1 MIIDDF
7 SNPKRKLT
15 VSEASAANDYFTRRK
30 SEEDRIAGIKAPA
43 KNKKNPANT
52 DYAKKR
58 KQQDIEESRPFRG
71 TGGAFNRGDDERH
84 DIDSAREQQLAQYEQ
99 SGKFWLKYKD
109 SQKHVN
115 DTAYIGKAAARAAFQ
130 DLLRKHPELKGNLV
144 MTAWGPGEQEVTEG
158 EDDDSGTHS
167 GNSPVP
173 YMIQELFK
181 THGSQMSQYVRT
193 GKIDPAFK
201 EEMKKWVA
209 NTPWYDMPSGKPGT
223 PAWHEGAEET
233 LEIVMPH
240 LAKRYWPKWLKMKE
254 YHSPEQGVAE
264 ALTYPQKHS
273 SWSVHSP
280 KKNEFNTRYKLDQ
293 EPEARAHAER
303 VGGKLVKVDQRG
315 HAIRTGSKGDKGV
328 AEGYSLKKTNVD
340 KYMEP
345 GDPDEYTQD
354 INIKDTDYEI
364 INNKTGQIVGTAS
377 WTTNDYFGPGALEIT
392 MKNGATRYLDIWE
405 REKGN
410 PQTAFNRFVKD
421 PKTAKKY
428 KEQGVAEGPLGT
440 YVLNVMDAVTGEHW
454 AIEIQASSPDM
465 AKERAQ
471 QQGYKVLRI
480 KEKGVAEGLKDKLAG
495 AALAGSMAMGG
506 APAHAGFGA
515 DLAGSIASGLGSG
528 MTSAAMAPS
537 IYKEKNAADKAF
549 AEQIP
554 DEADK
559 AKYLKGLKYIMNSRE
574 LANSGTTGMIQNT
587 ADEREFKKF
596 KQRFATK
603 YNIQIPTKEGVAEA
617 GMPSSVIKNKQRN
630 AEMSDKDF
638 HAAHKD
644 KSEDDLKAMAWRH
657 GYGKGST
664 HYVDKHKKG
673 QQGVAEGYGED
684 DGIHLGAKVYH
695 KEHQSGEPFKVAK
708 IIDDQRVGVIDDYG
722 NKKVMFINQLVPA
735 QGVAEGSLE
744 EVSDKTLTNYL
755 TKVDADSR
763 KHRMDPTKRPAHKA
777 SKSIAGFA
785 TAFNKLDSPKKKP
798 KPTEPEQ
805 GVAEA
810 KNLKKRVKIVKG
822 PDAGKTGWIRE
833 IKHGAFKGALKSYY
847 IDLDDG
853 GQANNLPGAALRLI
867 KDQSLSEN
875 AEDLHVGDPVIITGN
890 GIKFEGATGE
900 IVDFGRDNRFV
911 VVNLYNHGR
920 HSFHSS
926 DVSFNEYAGSDD
938 EEARMY
944 DAGEFGDDPRD
955 EMDEARMSAAQRLSN
970 AWDRQR
976 AKSDAS
982 LRRTPSSIPKTVD
995 KERMI
1000 RDIATSD
1007 ASPEHKKVAIDA
1019 VMKTMSESRVQRQQ
1033 LLAKMLNGR

>member
-328 AEGYSLKKTNVD
+328 AEG
-340 KYMEP
+340 
-345 GDPDEYTQD
+345 
-354 INIKDTDYEI
+354 
-364 INNKTGQIVGTAS
+364 
-377 WTTNDYFGPGALEIT
+377 
-392 MKNGATRYLDIWE
+392 
-405 REKGN
+405 
-410 PQTAFNRFVKD
+410 FNSKQEVIDHFVK
-421 PKTAKKY
+421 
-428 KEQGVAEGPLGT
+428 QG
-440 YVLNVMDAVTGEHW
+440 
-454 AIEIQASSPDM
+454 
-465 AKERAQ
+465 K
-471 QQGYKVLRI
+471 
-480 KEKGVAEGLKDKLAG
+480 
-495 AALAGSMAMGG
+495 
-506 APAHAGFGA
+506 
-515 DLAGSIASGLGSG
+515 
-528 MTSAAMAPS
+528 SAA
-537 IYKEKNAADKAF
+537 
-549 AEQIP
+549 
-554 DEADK
+554 
-559 AKYLKGLKYIMNSRE
+559 
-574 LANSGTTGMIQNT
+574 
-587 ADEREFKKF
+587 
-596 KQRFATK
+596 
-603 YNIQIPTKEGVAEA
+603 A
-617 GMPSSVIKNKQRN
+617 G
-630 AEMSDKDF
+630 
-638 HAAHKD
+638 
-644 KSEDDLKAMAWRH
+644 AMAWER
-657 GYGKGST
+657 GW
-664 HYVDKHKKG
+664 
-673 QQGVAEGYGED
+673 
-684 DGIHLGAKVYH
+684 
-695 KEHQSGEPFKVAK
+695 
-708 IIDDQRVGVIDDYG
+708 RG
-722 NKKVMFINQLVPA
+722 N
-735 QGVAEGSLE
+735 
-744 EVSDKTLTNYL
+744 T
-755 TKVDADSR
+755 
-763 KHRMDPTKRPAHKA
+763 
-777 SKSIAGFA
+777 
-785 TAFNKLDSPKKKP
+785 PKKKP
-798 KPTEPEQ
+798 LRPP
-805 GVAEA
+805 V
-810 KNLKKRVKIVKG
+810 R
-822 PDAGKTGWIRE
+822 
-833 IKHGAFKGALKSYY
+833 SYHD
-847 IDLDDG
+847 DLDDKRYDVKE
-853 GQANNLPGAALRLI
+853 AEII
-867 KDQSLSEN
+867 KRML
-875 AEDLHVGDPVIITGN
+875 A
-890 GIKFEGATGE
+890 IK
-900 IVDFGRDNRFV
+900 
-911 VVNLYNHGR
+911 
-920 HSFHSS
+920 
-926 DVSFNEYAGSDD
+926 
-938 EEARMY
+938 EEL
-944 DAGEFGDDPRD
+944 DT
-955 EMDEARMSAAQRLSN
+955 L
-970 AWDRQR
+970 
-976 AKSDAS
+976 K
-982 LRRTPSSIPKTVD
+982 PK
-995 KERMI
+995 
-1000 RDIATSD
+1000 
-1007 ASPEHKKVAIDA
+1007 
-1019 VMKTMSESRVQRQQ
+1019 
-1033 LLAKMLNGR
+1033 LAKYKISEMSSGGTGAGGISTAPSAGGGSLFGGSYERKDNPFAAPVKKKKANKK